1 MPKALT
7 NLICFLL
14 LGALLPMPYG
24 YFQFL
29 RLVVFAAFS
38 FAAFVAINKNSS
50 IKALVFG
57 SIAFLFNPIYPIS
70 FDRDVWMLID
80 LAVAAI
86 LFANRA
92 ELARKNL

>member
-14 LGALLPMPYG
+14 LGALLPVPYG

-38 FAAFVAINKNSS
+38 FAAFVAINKNSNFRS
-50 IKALVFG
+50 VIFG

-70 FDRDVWMLID
+70 FDREIWMVID
-80 LAVAAI
+80 LVAAAI
-86 LFANRA
+86 LLANKS
-92 ELARKNL
+92 ELAEKYP

>member
-29 RLVVFAAFS
+29 RLVVFATFG

-50 IKALVFG
+50 VKAVVFG
-57 SIAFLFNPIYPIS
+57 SIAFLFNPMYPIS
-70 FDRDVWMLID
+70 FDREVWMLVD
-80 LAVAAI
+80 LAAAAI
-86 LFANRA
+86 LLANRS
-92 ELARKNL
+92 ELAKKNL